1 MLFALS
7 IIPAAAGTPGD
18 DILALFS
25 LDQAWPAIERFRDSL
40 GTATSGPLGALV
52 ISFFLISLMWS
63 WLKNKFD
70 TWSFWD
76 LFLRLF
82 IVAAGILAWHPL
94 FVMVDQSMDWLSTG
108 AGAINPYEDFYNLI
122 YLPFDQLTIQG
133 YAWGAFGGIDIWH
146 AGQLVLAAI
155 EGLLEI
161 MVIGTFT
168 FSILAQH
175 ITTMLLYCVGPL
187 FLTCLLFDPLSD
199 LWMRWVRSYLTIKVW
214 ALVMYFT
221 LFILSNA
228 VSGPT
233 IKNTFTTAQTWTLPA
248 LYLLLFLISLCA
260 SFPIARGLIGG
271 AVTPGFSGA
280 LVPAVAAGAATAVL
294 GVAGTVVGGGIGGPI
309 GASAGSVLGGGAGKV
324 GGGVVAPKRQA

>member
-1 MLFALS
+1 MFLALGLAQAVS
-7 IIPAAAGTPGD
+7 GTPAD
-18 DILALFS
+18 DILALFN
-25 LDQAWPAIERFRDSL
+25 LDQAWPAIEQFRNNL
-40 GTATSGPLGALV
+40 GTATSGPLGAMV
-52 ISFFLISLMWS
+52 ICFFLISLLWS
-63 WLKNKFD
+63 WLRNKFD

-82 IVAAGILAWHPL
+82 VVAAGILCWHPL
-94 FVMVDQSMDWLSTG
+94 FVMVDQSMDWLATG
-108 AGAINPYEDFYNLI
+108 AGNINPYESFYNLV

-133 YAWGAFGGIDIWH
+133 YAWGAFGGIDVWH

-161 MVIGTFT
+161 LVIGAFT
-168 FSILAQH
+168 LSILAQH
-175 ITTMLLYCVGPL
+175 ITIMLLYCVGPL

-214 ALVMYFT
+214 VLVMYFT

-228 VSGPT
+228 VSGS
-233 IKNTFTTAQTWTLPA
+233 IVKNTFTTAQTWTLPA
-248 LYLLLFLISLCA
+248 LYLLLFLICLCA

-271 AVTPGFSGA
+271 AVAPAFSGA
-280 LVPAVAAGAATAVL
+280 MVPVVAAGAATAVL
-294 GVAGTVVGGGIGGPI
+294 GVAGTVAGGSLGGPM
-309 GASAGSVLGGGAGKV
+309 GAAAGGTLGGGAGRV